1 MTYSE
6 LGKPLILVAADEPA
20 GRGALVELL
29 GGAYECRVAS
39 SAGEALN
46 LLTTEEFDL
55 ALIDLRPGGTGEQDV
70 VSRILVSSPDT
81 VVVVSVGEQDTEA
94 AAAAMRAGAFGY
106 VTKPL
111 NFDLVRASA
120 ARALDYR
127 ALRRANR
134 RRESELEELVR
145 RRAEE
150 LDRLAHH
157 DALTGLPNR
166 ARFEDLLA
174 RALGAAEREGRPLA
188 VMVYGL
194 DRLRAINETLGY
206 LSGDEALRALAG
218 RLSQALPTGSAA
230 ARWGGNEFAVL
241 LTQVRGAEDVAAAA
255 LGVRESLKA
264 PLSVGGHELT
274 VTTSAGISMCPDD
287 GRDAPGLLRKAL
299 AALRRAREHGGGDY
313 QFYSAEINVRAPGH
327 LMLENALRRAADN
340 DELVLHYQPQVDV
353 YTGEVVGLEALVRWR
368 HPEQGLI
375 QPADFVPLA
384 EETGLIVT
392 VGEWVLRR
400 ACAQAAEWRAEGF
413 MPPPVAVNISGRQ
426 FRRKDLPGLVSR
438 ALDEAGLPPP
448 SLKLELTE
456 SYVMEDA
463 GYTAEVLRELK
474 AGGVG
479 VSLDDFGTGHSSLGL
494 LRRLPFDEL
503 KVDRSFVRACTEDE
517 DDAAVVAS
525 IILLGRTL
533 RLEVVAEGVETEGQL
548 GLLRSLGCRRAQ
560 GYLFSR
566 PLPAEEIRRLLP
578 TGVGR

>member
-1 MTYSE
+1 
-6 LGKPLILVAADEPA
+6 
-20 GRGALVELL
+20 
-29 GGAYECRVAS
+29 
-39 SAGEALN
+39 
-46 LLTTEEFDL
+46 
-55 ALIDLRPGGTGEQDV
+55 
-70 VSRILVSSPDT
+70 
-81 VVVVSVGEQDTEA
+81 
-94 AAAAMRAGAFGY
+94 
-106 VTKPL
+106 
-111 NFDLVRASA
+111 
-120 ARALDYR
+120 
-127 ALRRANR
+127 
-134 RRESELEELVR
+134 
-145 RRAEE
+145 
-150 LDRLAHH
+150 
-157 DALTGLPNR
+157 
-166 ARFEDLLA
+166 
-174 RALGAAEREGRPLA
+174 
-188 VMVYGL
+188 
-194 DRLRAINETLGY
+194 
-206 LSGDEALRALAG
+206 
-218 RLSQALPTGSAA
+218 
-230 ARWGGNEFAVL
+230 VL
-241 LTQVRGAEDVAAAA
+241 LPRVRGADDVAAAA
-255 LGVRESLKA
+255 LAVRESFRA
-264 PLSVGGHELT
+264 PLSVGGHELS
-274 VTTSAGISMCPDD
+274 VSTSAGISMYPED
-287 GRDAPGLLRKAL
+287 GRDAAALMRKSL

-313 QFYSAEINVRAPGH
+313 QFYSAEVNVRALDH
-327 LMLENALRRAADN
+327 LMLENALRRAVGN
-340 DELVLHYQPQVDV
+340 DELVLHYQPQLDV
-353 YTGEVVGLEALVRWR
+353 NTGEAVGLEALVRWR
-368 HPEQGLI
+368 HPERGLI
-375 QPADFVPLA
+375 LPAEFIPLA
-384 EETGLIVT
+384 EETGLIVP

-533 RLEVVAEGVETEGQL
+533 RLEVVAEGVETVGRL